1 MKTYQAVKAEIA
13 KLEARAE
20 TLRKTELKSVIAQVR
35 KTIAEY
41 GLTAADLGLGR
52 AAAKP
57 AGRKPATAGMAKYRD
72 PQSGQTWTGRGRP
85 PTWILAAKDRSA
97 FLIDGAGAGGAPS
110 AAKSAAKSTAKQ
122 GRAPRKGRVK
132 AAPAGKRGGKA
143 RAARKSGAVQIESG
157 VATQ

>member
-1 MKTYQAVKAEIA
+1 MKTYHAVKAEIA
-13 KLEARAE
+13 KLEAKAE
-20 TLRKTELKSVIAQVR
+20 SLRKNELKSVIAQVR

-52 AAAKP
+52 APAKGAA
-57 AGRKPATAGMAKYRD
+57 RKRATVGVAKYRD

-97 FLIDGAGAGGAPS
+97 FLIDGAS
-110 AAKSAAKSTAKQ
+110 AAAGSAPKKGPA
-122 GRAPRKGRVK
+122 RKGRAKAAK
-132 AAPAGKRGGKA
+132 AAPAAKRGRKP

-157 VATQ
+157 AASQ

>member
-1 MKTYQAVKAEIA
+1 MKTYHAVKAEIA
-13 KLEARAE
+13 KLEAKAE
-20 TLRKTELKSVIAQVR
+20 SLRKNELKTVIAQVR

-52 AAAKP
+52 APAKGAAR
-57 AGRKPATAGMAKYRD
+57 RKSATVGVAKYRD

-97 FLIDGAGAGGAPS
+97 FLIDGASAGAP
-110 AAKSAAKSTAKQ
+110 AAKKGAA
-122 GRAPRKGRVK
+122 RKGRAK
-132 AAPAGKRGGKA
+132 AAPAAKRGKG

-157 VATQ
+157 AATQ

>member
-13 KLEARAE
+13 KLEAKAE
-20 TLRKTELKSVIAQVR
+20 SLRKNELKSVIAQVR

-52 AAAKP
+52 APAKG
-57 AGRKPATAGMAKYRD
+57 AGRRAATVGVAKYRD

-97 FLIDGAGAGGAPS
+97 FLIDGASGAAA
-110 AAKSAAKSTAKQ
+110 AAKKGPARKA
-122 GRAPRKGRVK
+122 RAK
-132 AAPAGKRGGKA
+132 AAPATKRGAKGSAKP
-143 RAARKSGAVQIESG
+143 RAARKAGAVQMEAG
-157 VATQ
+157 AAAQ